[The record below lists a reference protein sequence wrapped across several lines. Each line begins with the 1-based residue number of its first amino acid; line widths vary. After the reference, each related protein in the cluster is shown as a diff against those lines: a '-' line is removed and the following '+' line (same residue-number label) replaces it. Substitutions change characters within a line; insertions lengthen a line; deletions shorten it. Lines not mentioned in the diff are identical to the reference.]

1 MGLYEI
7 KMLPKPGT
15 GNLKTVKMPKLV
27 TELKGAVT
35 KHDMKANVMK
45 HASLQLIQSILL
57 FMHFVRIHIV
67 SHTQSFHAF
76 SHIVKVGVSPS
87 VWLFPLMHHLSF
99 CFMSVFAVLSVTSL
113 LLVLGLAMDRH
124 LLVLPWK
131 MCSELSITIFWMQQ
145 VLGGIILVAILHAR
159 VEMLLTVLLFTLF
172 ATFIWYS
179 SYSRICKSRRRR
191 QRWDRYRRKIRE
203 MAWLSTSMCPRMGR
217 QTSRRPV

>member
-1 MGLYEI
+1 MG
-7 KMLPKPGT
+7 
-15 GNLKTVKMPKLV
+15 
-27 TELKGAVT
+27 
-35 KHDMKANVMK
+35 
-45 HASLQLIQSILL
+45 LQLIQSILL

-67 SHTQSFHAF
+67 SHTQSFHTF
-76 SHIVKVGVSPS
+76 SHIVKAGVSPS
-87 VWLFPLMHHLSF
+87 VWLFPLMHHHSF

-131 MCSELSITIFWMQQ
+131 MCSEFSIMIFWMQQ

-179 SYSRICKSRRRR
+179 SYSRICKLYYLTRKTTSKMGSISTKNSGDGLVIHIDVPEDGKTDVKKAGVKIASRV
-191 QRWDRYRRKIRE
+191 
-203 MAWLSTSMCPRMGR
+203 LN
-217 QTSRRPV
+217 V